1 MSRYAPLWQYIW
13 ESGQPQ
19 LTLTFDAIEEIAG
32 VPLDHSFL
40 NDKKELTEFG
50 YAVRKISMKNRM
62 VVFVRTESE

>member
-1 MSRYAPLWQYIW
+1 MSRYVPLWQYIW

-19 LTLTFDAIEEIAG
+19 LTLTFAAIEEIAG

-62 VVFVRTESE
+62 VVFVRTEPE